1 MSVPA
6 NTLLPKSPS
15 PAANDA
21 KARKTPQRLGQFTST
36 NRPNRV
42 NMLSDA
48 RDLEQVTLQQCLNP
62 KLDPLVLASLVR
74 SFVALVD
81 CIQRL
86 RGIPTPG
93 QYRPE
98 LSPQKLIAAL
108 KKANARTPIELMASG
123 TFHDEPGDDETA
135 NENPKVEPEEKES
148 LLPKPEGDRQTGGGG
163 TNEEGAV
170 K

>member
-1 MSVPA
+1 MGHI
-6 NTLLPKSPS
+6 
-15 PAANDA
+15 
-21 KARKTPQRLGQFTST
+21 R
-36 NRPNRV
+36 
-42 NMLSDA
+42 
-48 RDLEQVTLQQCLNP
+48 NP
-62 KLDPLVLASLVR
+62 KVNSIELSQLVR

-123 TFHDEPGDDETA
+123 TFHDEPGEDEGEA
-135 NENPKVEPEEKES
+135 QNQKVEPEEKES
-148 LLPKPEGDRQTGGGG
+148 LLTKPEGDRQTGGGG
-163 TNEEGAV
+163 AEQDGGLL
-170 K
+170 